1 MTIQQEILCRFILAH
16 NLELSNDSEE
26 LQKLMANMPAS
37 QVAECIGKACQD
49 YDDIRKSG
57 LGRELL

>member
-1 MTIQQEILCRFILAH
+1 
-16 NLELSNDSEE
+16 
-26 LQKLMANMPAS
+26 MANMPAS